1 MFWNY
6 TGSYLNWGSNAVN
19 PVISTNGAP
28 SGGGDVVTSFSSF
41 DLHLSYQLPR
51 MSALPSGQL
60 FMNVTNIANSAPAF
74 YNSAIGYN
82 NFVGNPIGRVIAF
95 GFRAKW

>member
-1 MFWNY
+1 
-6 TGSYLNWGSNAVN
+6 
-19 PVISTNGAP
+19 
-28 SGGGDVVTSFSSF
+28 
-41 DLHLSYQLPR
+41 
-51 MSALPSGQL
+51 MSARGTRF